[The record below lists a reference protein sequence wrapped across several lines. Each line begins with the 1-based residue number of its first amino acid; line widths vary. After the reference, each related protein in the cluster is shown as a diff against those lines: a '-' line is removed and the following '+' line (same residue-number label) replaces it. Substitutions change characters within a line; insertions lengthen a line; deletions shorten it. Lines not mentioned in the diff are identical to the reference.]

1 MKFRLCPSPNGC
13 SGTVH
18 SLVEEAASLL
28 SSRANP
34 QAPPLERPSETH
46 PTFTQASTTKD
57 GVRRYCLQIRLLFAL
72 LQYACLVSAKAYLQ
86 GSSSLQAEAER
97 PVSRT

>member
-1 MKFRLCPSPNGC
+1 MAAV
-13 SGTVH
+13 VH
-18 SLVEEAASLL
+18 SLVEEAAYLL
-28 SSRANP
+28 SSP
-34 QAPPLERPSETH
+34 SKSTSTPLERPFETY

-57 GVRRYCLQIRLLFAL
+57 GVRRYCLQIRRLFAL

-97 PVSRT
+97 LVSRT